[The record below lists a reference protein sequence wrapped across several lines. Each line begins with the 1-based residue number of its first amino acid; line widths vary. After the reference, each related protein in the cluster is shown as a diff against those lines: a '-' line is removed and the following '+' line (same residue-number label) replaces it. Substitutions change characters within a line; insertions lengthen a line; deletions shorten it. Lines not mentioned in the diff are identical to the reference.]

1 MSEQETS
8 AKVVKE
14 QIIGREF
21 RFAIHLPETED
32 RPDTHLVKEQVH
44 FKIGDRIEIRPML
57 RKIVNFKR
65 PVYFTRPNLRTY
77 REKRETEPLENVYR
91 VDTTQSNIRNVVWR
105 NVQDDLYR
113 RAKEEGRKINP
124 AYMGLREMCGSPYVY
139 AADIPS
145 TLFIRQSLYA
155 AKYDVSSPNTVAMFD
170 TETDM
175 VDGIGDIIMASAI
188 FDSKVCVAVQE
199 RKLKGYSHVQE
210 LFNRTCSKH
219 LQKFIDE
226 HNLEIEFFVCPTE
239 IDVVKTCF
247 KFIHECQPDFLAIW
261 NMNFDI
267 PKVLEACERAG
278 VDPKL
283 IFCDPRIPPELQ
295 HCEYIQ
301 GPTSQKT
308 ASGKHKPIRAANQ
321 WHTLKCTASYYVIDA
336 MCAYRRIRGGAELV
350 SYSLDDILQRELKLT
365 KLRIPE
371 AEKFRRGRWHK
382 FMQERMIFDYIAYNI
397 FDSFSMLLLDKK
409 TQDLTSTLPFL
420 ADLTNYEDYSAQ
432 TKRLRDNFFAFAHD
446 NLGQVLG
453 SVGPKPKDKPHS
465 FGDFDEDGNPI
476 EADMEEEEDDEDDG
490 PKEYKTLDR
499 RDWVITLRSYLSK
512 PGLKLIKGEKYI
524 STLFRAF
531 VYDNDVVS
539 SYPRCILVANVS
551 RMTTR
556 KELSRIV
563 GIPEAVFRMQ
573 NLNLVFG
580 ATNHLE
586 YAQNMLN
593 FPKFR
598 EADRLFKEHLRGQGR
613 PVVTPQQLL
622 EEFA

>member
-1 MSEQETS
+1 MSTNTQPH
-8 AKVVKE
+8 AKASENV
-14 QIIGREF
+14 IGREF
-21 RFAIHLPETED
+21 RFAIHLPASED

-44 FKIGDRIEIRPML
+44 VQIGDQVVIRPML

-65 PVYFTRPNLRTY
+65 PVFFTRPTLRTY
-77 REKRETEPLENVYR
+77 KDKRETEKLENVYR
-91 VDTTQSNIRNVVWR
+91 VDCTQSELRNVVFR
-105 NVQDDLYR
+105 NVKDDLFQ

-124 AYMGLREMCGSPYVY
+124 AYMSLREACASPYVY
-139 AADIPS
+139 GADIPS
-145 TLFIRQSLYA
+145 TLFIRKELYA
-155 AKYDVSSPNTVAMFD
+155 EKYDVSSPSSVAMFD

-188 FDSKVCVAVQE
+188 FNNKVVVAVQQ
-199 RKLKGYSHVQE
+199 RKLKGYSNVDE
-210 LFNRTCSKH
+210 WFWKTCKKH
-219 LQKFIDE
+219 LQSFIDE
-226 HNLEIEFFVCPTE
+226 YDLQIEFRVVETE
-239 IDVVKTCF
+239 IDVVRTCF
-247 KFIHECQPDFLAIW
+247 KFIHSCQPDFLAIW

-267 PKVLEACERAG
+267 PKVIGACERAG
-278 VDPKL
+278 VDPRE
-283 IFCDPRIPPELQ
+283 IFCDPRIPKELQ
-295 HCEYIQ
+295 HCEYVP

-321 WHTLKCTASYYVIDA
+321 WHTLKCTSSYYVIDA

-350 SYSLDDILQRELKLT
+350 SYALDDILQRELKLT
-365 KLRIPE
+365 KLRIQE
-371 AEKFRRGRWHK
+371 AEKFRRGKWHK

-420 ADLTNYEDYSAQ
+420 ADLTNYEDYSSQ
-432 TKRLRDNFFAFAHD
+432 TKRLRDNFYAFAYD
-446 NLGQVLG
+446 NLQEVLG
-453 SVGPKPKDKPHS
+453 SVGPKPKDKAES
-465 FGDFDEDGNPI
+465 FGGVDEDGVVL
-476 EADMEEEEDDEDDG
+476 EDDDEEEDEEN
-490 PKEYKTLDR
+490 KSIAYKTLDR

-512 PGLKLIKGEKYI
+512 PGLKLIKGENFI

-563 GIPEAVFRMQ
+563 GIPESVFRMQ

-586 YAQNMLN
+586 YAQTMLN

-598 EADRLFKEHLRGQGR
+598 DADNLYKEHLRAQGLQ
-613 PVVTPQQLL
+613 VVVPQLL
-622 EEFA
+622 ATSSR